1 MELLSMGGYG
11 AYVWTAYALTF
22 GVLILCVAQGRR
34 RHRRV
39 FRELRT
45 RLLIDRPAVER
56 SK

>member
-1 MELLSMGGYG
+1 MEVLSMGGYG

-39 FRELRT
+39 LNELRT
-45 RLLIDRPAVER
+45 RLLIDRPAAER

>member
-11 AYVWTAYALTF
+11 AYVWAAYALTF
-22 GVLILCVAQGRR
+22 AVVILCAAQGRR

-39 FRELRT
+39 FNDLRR
-45 RLLIDRPAVER
+45 RLRATSER